1 MKLWEFP
8 AAPQDLEDVTPAPT
22 SGQDWKLRILYN
34 ASDGRLTDMTL
45 ALEGVE
51 SLKITYATSVAPIA
65 IRLAYNQLVDL
76 GETSWLSE
84 VAAARDAARQGL
96 PGVPPKLHHL
106 LVYFSDHASYEFICA
121 GYRVSDKTAQA
132 S

>member
-1 MKLWEFP
+1 MLKVLYL
-8 AAPQDLEDVTPAPT
+8 ANYAPNFDSQVIEGTQP
-22 SGQDWKLRILYN
+22 LYH
-34 ASDGRLTDMTL
+34 
-45 ALEGVE
+45 EE
-51 SLKITYATSVAPIA
+51 IF
-65 IRLAYNQLVDL
+65 NQLVDL